1 MAIKLGIISDP
12 ISGFNIKKDTGFAM
26 MMEAQ
31 KRGYEIY
38 YMEMD
43 DLSLRQGQ
51 SYATA
56 AKARVFDDVNHW
68 YELEEKATIALAD
81 LDVIEDDNEVTLTP
95 QNRNPTQREGHKQV
109 EVRQA
114 DEE

>member
-26 MMEAQ
+26 MMQAQ
-31 KRGYEIY
+31 ERGYEIY

-43 DLSLRQGQ
+43 DLSLRKGK

-56 AKARVFDDVNHW
+56 SKAQVFNNLSLIH
-68 YELEEKATIALAD
+68 I
-81 LDVIEDDNEVTLTP
+81 
-95 QNRNPTQREGHKQV
+95 
-109 EVRQA
+109 
-114 DEE
+114 

>member
-1 MAIKLGIISDP
+1 MALIL
-12 ISGFNIKKDTGFAM
+12 KKTFGFAM

-31 KRGYEIY
+31 TRGYELY

-51 SYATA
+51 GYATA

-68 YELEEKATIALAD
+68 YELKKKPPLRWLI
-81 LDVIEDDNEVTLTP
+81 
-95 QNRNPTQREGHKQV
+95 
-109 EVRQA
+109 
-114 DEE
+114 